1 MSTIERLNAPKTA
14 AAGSVDLGALAMGNE
29 EHPGPTR
36 AVSTTQP
43 PAIRTLN
50 LSDVPGRT
58 AADNYVGIVQKS
70 ADGSSTTTTE
80 VRMQAVVKTDGGRVE
95 VLEIIAVGPVIKRDG
110 KLLNERAKTYVVR
123 DDQGRPIT
131 DPALARQRVIKMLQ
145 NQGMTTVSAADRQRM
160 DRSAQARSNV
170 GTTLRAV
177 GATTVKAPGIDYAA
191 NPNQPN
197 RFAGKSPA
205 PQRAERGGVN
215 VRWQTEARG
224 EKAGRPTFSAMIV
237 PNVVLEAGMTK
248 TGPTGSATVQ
258 PFTGFFPVSGGSGAN
273 YRQTTDNQA
282 LARTTLHP
290 AGFYPGDADSAKWNQ
305 ALREYPAL
313 VPEIRTSNYGVTST
327 IRTENWWQVYANTP
341 NLLTPL
347 VGASVN
353 ARAIA
358 DRVEVRDSAY
368 TQTDT
373 TAGKDYTQFVAAPY
387 MWGQTH
393 TKIGV
398 SNAAL
403 ATRDAYGK
411 VGVQAEV
418 GVYLYNFT
426 TALSSPFGKVDPKT
440 LQVKDWHIVNGSITQ
455 DRKAFF
461 QQFAQVEKPTG
472 LFLLSESV
480 IPEWGDRSAGVYALV
495 PHSGVGGT
503 NAWQAEKSQA
513 VFSVNGQR
521 YVSAADMAKLLNKAG
536 TQLPKYKEFRFITA
550 DALTRLNSDRLVTLK
565 HPKTGQLMQVFKAST
580 WVNTS
585 ARVSV
590 GGPGLFLPS
599 DVAPGK

>member
-1 MSTIERLNAPKTA
+1 MSTIERLNAPNTS
-14 AAGSVDLGALAMGNE
+14 AAGRLDLGMLAMGNE

-36 AVSTTQP
+36 AVSSSAL
-43 PAIRTLN
+43 PAKRTLN

-58 AADNYVGIVQKS
+58 AADNYVGIAQKS
-70 ADGSSTTTTE
+70 ADGSTTTTE
-80 VRMQAVVKTDGGRVE
+80 VRMQAVVKTDGNRVE
-95 VLEIIAVGPVIKRDG
+95 VLQIIAVGPVIKRDG

-123 DDQGRPIT
+123 DDKGQPIT
-131 DPALARQRVIKMLQ
+131 DPALARPRVIKMLQ

-170 GTTLRAV
+170 ATTLRAV
-177 GATTVKAPGIDYAA
+177 GATTVKAPGIDYAT

-197 RFAGKSPA
+197 RFSGKSPA
-205 PQRAERGGVN
+205 PQRVERGGFN
-215 VRWQTEARG
+215 VSWQTEAKG
-224 EKAGRPTFSAMIV
+224 EKAGSPTFSAMIV
-237 PNVVLEAGMTK
+237 PNAVFEAGMTK
-248 TGPTGSATVQ
+248 TGPAVSATVQ
-258 PFTGFFPVSGGSGAN
+258 PFTGFFPISGGDGAN
-273 YRQTTDNQA
+273 YRQTTHNQA
-282 LARTTLHP
+282 LARTTVHP
-290 AGFYPGDADSAKWNQ
+290 AGFYPGDANATRWNQ
-305 ALREYPAL
+305 ALRDFPAQ
-313 VPEIRTSNYGVTST
+313 VPEIRTSHYGHTST
-327 IRTENWWQVYANTP
+327 IRTENWWQVYVNTP
-341 NLLTPL
+341 NLMTPL

-358 DRVEVRDSAY
+358 NRVELRDSIY

-373 TAGKDYTQFVAAPY
+373 TAGRDNTQFVAAPY
-387 MWGQTH
+387 SWAQTH
-393 TKIGV
+393 TKVGV

-418 GVYLYNFT
+418 GVYVYNT
-426 TALSSPFGKVDPKT
+426 TVPLTSPFGGVDRNT
-440 LQVKDWHIVNGSITQ
+440 LQIKDWHIVNGSITQ

-495 PHSGVGGT
+495 PASGAGGT
-503 NAWQAEKSQA
+503 NAWQAEKSKA
-513 VFSVNGQR
+513 VFSANGQR

-536 TQLPKYKEFRFITA
+536 KELPKYKEFRFITA
-550 DALTRLNSDRLVTLK
+550 DTLTRLNSDRLVTLK
-565 HPKTGQLMQVFKAST
+565 HPKTGQLIQVFKAST

-590 GGPGLFLPS
+590 GGPGVFLPS